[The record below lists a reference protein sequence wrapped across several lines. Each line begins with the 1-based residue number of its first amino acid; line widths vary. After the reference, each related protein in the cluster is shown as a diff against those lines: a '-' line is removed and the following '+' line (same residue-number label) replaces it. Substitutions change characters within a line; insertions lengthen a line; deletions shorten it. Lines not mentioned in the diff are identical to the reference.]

1 MAEDPETQGTQEELE
16 DDASST
22 TSEEDSEESSGDKP
36 DELEAL
42 KATLAERDTELDK
55 LNRDYSSL
63 KGQLKPQAELDASM
77 RDEVS
82 AIQRQMSIMARAIT
96 SGESEDLSTESEQVQ
111 SELGA
116 AKQSR
121 TLQRYY
127 DEAVAEV
134 KSAVVDEDGKL
145 LLDLESD
152 VDEIVAI
159 RKLWQAGQSG
169 KFDDHDL
176 TTDERINKLSQ
187 AVGEIHKLARAEERK
202 QMREQS
208 AKEKSDREV
217 ARKAAREESGEL
229 ELDTGVSAGAGSD
242 DDNENFTPRDRIA
255 KGLAHAKKTG
265 KKSTIFV
272 K

>member
-1 MAEDPETQGTQEELE
+1 MVEPLEDQGTQEEIE

-22 TSEEDSEESSGDKP
+22 ELEEGSEESSGETP
-36 DELEAL
+36 DELEAA
-42 KATLAERDTELDK
+42 KAELAEAKTALDK

-63 KGQLKPQAELDASM
+63 KGQIKPQYESEAAM

-82 AIQRQMSIMARAIT
+82 AIHKQMAIMTKAIT
-96 SGESEDLSTESEQVQ
+96 SGESEDLSTEYEQVQ
-111 SELGA
+111 SELGS

-127 DEAVAEV
+127 DEATAEV
-134 KSAVVDEDGKL
+134 KLAVVDEDGEL

-152 VDEIVAI
+152 VEAI
-159 RKLWQAGQSG
+159 ADVRKLWQAGQSG
-169 KFDDHDL
+169 KSGDQNL
-176 TTDERINKLSQ
+176 TADERINKFSQ

-202 QMREQS
+202 RLRAKTE
-208 AKEKSDREV
+208 KEKTERET

-229 ELDTGVSAGAGSD
+229 ELDTGVSAGAGADTDGLS
-242 DDNENFTPRDRIA
+242 PREMIA
-255 KGLAHAKKTG
+255 AGLAKAKKTG
-265 KKSTIFV
+265 KKSSLFV

>member
-1 MAEDPETQGTQEELE
+1 MAEEDQDLGTQDELE
-16 DDASST
+16 DDTSSA
-22 TSEEDSEESSGDKP
+22 TSEEGSEESSGDKP
-36 DELEAL
+36 DELETL
-42 KATLAERDTELDK
+42 KAELAESAAALDK

-63 KGQLKPQAELDASM
+63 KGQLKPQYEQEAAM

-82 AIQRQMSIMARAIT
+82 AIHRQMAIMTKAIT
-96 SGESEDLSTESEQVQ
+96 SGESEDLSTEYEQVQ

-134 KSAVVDEDGKL
+134 KLAVVDEDGEV

-152 VDEIVAI
+152 AEGIAAI

-169 KFDDHDL
+169 KFDDQDL

-187 AVGEIHKLARAEERK
+187 AVGEIHKLSRAEERK
-202 QMREQS
+202 RLRAKS
-208 AKEKSDREV
+208 DKEKTERET

-229 ELDTGVSAGAGSD
+229 ELDTGVSAGAGTDTEDMS
-242 DDNENFTPRDRIA
+242 PRERISA
-255 KGLAHAKKTG
+255 GLARAKKTG
-265 KKSTIFV
+265 KKSTLFV
-272 K
+272 